1 MAYNIIKASK
11 SISNKYKRYLST
23 IFSIDD
29 EEYNSIFKEKLNELE
44 FAKGPYLDVTNS
56 FSKGRSIKELIN
68 EGIVDEDFKYISKI
82 YNLPSL
88 HMHQE
93 EALLKTI
100 QGNNII
106 VSTGTGSGKT
116 ESFMLPIIND
126 LINEKKEKGFISP
139 GVRALLVF
147 PMNALA
153 NDQLDRLRKM
163 FKDYPDITFGSYTGQ
178 TKHSEKAAYE
188 NYIKLNKKRMDGF
201 NTPLK
206 NERISRDSMKTNPP
220 HILITNYAMLEYL
233 LLRPEDSIF
242 FEGEYANNWKYI
254 VLDEAHTYTGSTGIE
269 VSMLLRRVQAKLNS
283 QKIQFILTSAT
294 LGNENSNS
302 DAIKFAN
309 NLCGVEF
316 KEDCIIRASRVKLD
330 YNEDKIQDLTKEF
343 YNKLGSLTP
352 ERMLETLK
360 KDYNYD
366 TANKDINECLY
377 DILIQDKTYWKIK
390 KFMNKGTKSVSDIC
404 DYMNFS
410 EEDLSNFV
418 TIASMADKN
427 GIKLFDARYHM
438 FLKATEGVFITLSP
452 HKDLFLQRDTIKPIG
467 DEQYKVF
474 EVATC
479 IHCHKLYIIGK
490 IDGNSPKN
498 RYLVQR
504 SNSDP
509 NEVNKAYLIADS
521 IDIDNDEEI
530 IMDKEKLEHSS
541 YKLCP
546 HCGFITKDVE
556 SYSCGHSSHDFVNV
570 IEVSG
575 KAGEE
580 KIKKCISC
588 GGKHPISVLRGFF
601 TGQEAS
607 TSVIGTALFEELPS
621 HKIESIQTKEDTFD
635 LFDDDFEPIDKLVPV
650 EAKQFI
656 AFSDNRQAAA
666 FYSSYLDIS
675 YSEILYRR
683 ILQEVITKT
692 RRNVTDISTIVDELE
707 VALANYNVEVSDED
721 KNKKYSK
728 YNKLA
733 WKIIIKELV
742 ENNYRNSL
750 SGFGLMG
757 VSIDENINFK
767 VPERFTIDEVKDI
780 MIIYMLN
787 MISDGSIAGCGAS
800 LTEADYEE
808 LIYKRF
814 PTSYTITSDSL
825 ENNNYKSIAPKD
837 GYINR
842 RYEYLL
848 KIINKKYNN
857 EDINLYDC
865 HSPEELTKHYLKNF
879 FSKKIINVK
888 SPYNLTLVNKKGN
901 GYLVNLSAL
910 NIDKNRKFYRCN
922 KCNKIY
928 QVNIEGVCPTYK
940 CDGELEEVDPK
951 EIFKDNHYYNLYH
964 DLEPRSLR
972 IVEHTAQLDKEKA
985 YEYQNKFKDCEIDVL
1000 SCSTTFEMGVDV
1012 GDLETVFMRNMPP
1025 TPSNYVQRAG
1035 RAGRS
1040 SDAAAFAITFCNK
1053 SNHDFSYFSDPTSMI
1068 KGDTNP
1074 PQFNIENEKI
1084 SIRHLY
1090 SSAFAFF
1097 FKKYPAYFSTAK
1109 DMMEM
1114 NNDTGLSGYDV
1125 LKKYLYSYPK
1135 DLKDYLLSFIPTK
1148 LITKFGVNT
1157 FKWVDYLFDE
1167 VKDNYPNL
1175 KKIRDTFINEIKI
1188 LESAKNKFLEEEEFE
1203 QVKKINNRINNYK
1216 EEDIISF
1223 LSRSNIFPRY
1233 GFPVDSVELTT
1244 NDEKIKNLQLSRDL
1258 SVAISEYAPGCQ
1270 IIADNRLIT
1279 SRYVK
1284 LYPGKDLKRYEY
1296 IECPQCKTMNVGLKL
1311 ENTCKQCG
1319 KEFRNTQ
1326 KGIFIVPEFGFIT
1339 ELSSKKP
1346 TLVKPE
1352 KTFKT
1357 EATFVN
1363 YDNNEAIINN
1373 EYDIGGINVS
1383 VEQMENDGEMAILN
1397 SEKFIM
1403 CPDCGYTKEGYGKKL
1418 EKHKNSNGFICSKEE
1433 GEQITFGYRFKTD
1446 VVRIKL
1452 HYPLSNCVG
1461 DIHDIA
1467 YSILQAILLSAS
1479 NTLDIDYGEISG
1491 CLQYYNDDKLGPSYA
1506 YILYDKTPG
1515 GAGHVRRINNKSI
1528 IEKIIENAY
1537 YKVRDCGC
1545 GEDTSCYKCLRTYQ
1559 NQKYHDIL
1567 KRKYVKEYL
1576 FPFVFGI
1583 KDEKTE
1589 SHLEDKFLEKIKNT
1603 ASYVKVDDDGYQLGF
1618 GNERWKLVPQ
1628 VLLTYHE
1635 NVIKT
1640 CKPDFVLYPE
1650 NCNHKKVAIFTDG
1663 YQHHANIVD
1672 DDSLKRNAI
1681 IFSNDFRVFS
1691 FGYKDINN
1699 FNKEEYSSFDISKI
1713 IGIKETFRTPF
1724 DLLIEYLSN
1733 EHSEEFFKKIANE
1746 FSLSLINDED
1756 NKDNDFV
1763 DYCRNITA
1771 DVMDSINGCALGGK
1785 EKYAIFNP
1793 ITINSNFSSIIVSND
1808 NNISCV
1814 ISILNDKSNR
1824 THLYQKDWYSYLQYN
1839 NIMQFVDRFISVT
1852 NKGLDNDIY
1861 YILSKVDKTSIN
1873 FKEWQL
1879 LLDNMY
1885 EFEEI
1890 EFTKECAKRQFPLA
1904 SEPEQLENGEIGTLV
1919 WENKKIVYL
1928 TTKQLKD
1935 RDAFEKEGYI
1945 VVNTIEELERALGG
1959 K

>member
-11 SISNKYKRYLST
+11 NISNKYKRYLST
-23 IFSIDD
+23 IFNIDD
-29 EEYNSIFKEKLNELE
+29 KEYNSIFRERLNKLE

-68 EGIVDEDFKYISKI
+68 DGIVSEDFKYISKV
-82 YNLPSL
+82 YNLPAL
-88 HMHQE
+88 HKHQE
-93 EALLKTI
+93 ESLLKAI
-100 QGNNII
+100 QGNNLI

-116 ESFMLPIIND
+116 ESFMLPIINS

-178 TKHSEKAAYE
+178 TKHTEKVAYD
-188 NYIKLNKKRMDGF
+188 NYINLNGKRNDGF

-206 NERISRDSMKTNPP
+206 NERISRESMKENPP

-233 LLRPEDSIF
+233 LLRPEDSVF
-242 FEGEYANNWKYI
+242 FDGEQAKNWKYI

-269 VSMLLRRVQAKLNS
+269 VSMLLRRVQAKLES
-283 QKIQFILTSAT
+283 KKIQFILTSAT
-294 LGNENSNS
+294 LGDEHSNA
-302 DAIKFAN
+302 DVIQFAN

-330 YNEDKIQDLTKEF
+330 YNEEDMQDVGKEF
-343 YNKLGSLTP
+343 YNQLGTLTS
-352 ERMLETLK
+352 ERMLEVLK
-360 KDYNYD
+360 KDYKYD
-366 TANKDINECLY
+366 VENKDIKECLY

-404 DYMNFS
+404 NYMNFS

-418 TIASMADKN
+418 TVASIAEKN

-438 FLKATEGVFITLSP
+438 FLKATEGVFITLAP
-452 HKDLFLQRDTIKPIG
+452 HKDLFLQRDTIKFV
-467 DEQYKVF
+467 DNEQYKVF

-490 IDGNSPKN
+490 INGDSPKN

-504 SNSDP
+504 SNTDP

-521 IDIDNDEEI
+521 IDLENDEDI
-530 IMDKEKLEHSS
+530 LLDKDKLEHSS

-546 HCGFITKDVE
+546 HCGFITRDVE

-570 IEVSG
+570 IEVTS
-575 KAGEE
+575 KDEEE
-580 KIKKCISC
+580 KIRKCISC

-607 TSVIGTALFEELPS
+607 TSVIGTALFEELEP
-621 HKIESIQTKEDTFD
+621 HTKVLLGVNENEDDYDPFA
-635 LFDDDFEPIDKLVPV
+635 EEIGIKEKLIPV

-666 FYSSYLDIS
+666 FYASYLDIS
-675 YSEILYRR
+675 YSEMLYRR
-683 ILQEVITKT
+683 ILQEVINNTK
-692 RRNVTDISTIVDELE
+692 RDVTDIATIVDELE
-707 VALANYNVEVSDED
+707 VALTNYNIEVPDID
-721 KNKKYSK
+721 KDKKTSK

-742 ENNYRNSL
+742 ESNYRNSL
-750 SGFGLMG
+750 TGFGIMG
-757 VSIDENINFK
+757 VSIDENISFK
-767 VPERFTIDEVKDI
+767 VPEKFTMEEVKN
-780 MIIYMLN
+780 IITIIMLN
-787 MISDGSIAGCGAS
+787 MISDGSIAGYKAS
-800 LTEADYEE
+800 LTSADFDE
-808 LIYKRF
+808 LIYKPF
-814 PTSYTITSDSL
+814 ATAYTINSEYDDC
-825 ENNNYKSIAPKD
+825 KSIVPKD
-837 GYINR
+837 GHINR

-848 KIINKKYNN
+848 KIINKKYKN
-857 EDINLYDC
+857 ESINLYNC
-865 HSPEELTKHYLKNF
+865 HTPEELAKYYLMKLIGAR
-879 FSKKIINVK
+879 IINDKV
-888 SPYNLTLVNKKGN
+888 SYNLTIPDKKKG
-901 GYLVNLSAL
+901 YYVNLNSL
-910 NIDKNRKFYRCN
+910 NINKNRKFYKCN

-928 QVNIEGVCPTYK
+928 QVNVEGVCPTYR
-940 CDGELEEVDPK
+940 CDGELEEVEPK

-964 DLEPRSLR
+964 TLEPRSLR
-972 IVEHTAQLDKEKA
+972 VVEHTAQLDKEKA
-985 YEYQNKFKDCEIDVL
+985 YEYQNKFKGCEIDVL

-1012 GDLETVFMRNMPP
+1012 GELETVFMRNMPP
-1025 TPSNYVQRAG
+1025 STSNYAQRAG

-1040 SDAAAFAITFCNK
+1040 SDAAAFAMTFCNK
-1053 SNHDFSYFSDPTSMI
+1053 SNHDFSYFNDPISMI
-1068 KGDTNP
+1068 NGKISP

-1097 FKKYPAYFSTAK
+1097 FKKYPTYFAKAK

-1114 NNDTGLSGYDV
+1114 NKDTGLSGYDV
-1125 LKKYLYSYPK
+1125 LKKYLYSYPAE
-1135 DLKDYLLSFIPTK
+1135 LKDYLLAFMPSK
-1148 LITKFGVNT
+1148 LITKFGVNK

-1167 VKDNYPNL
+1167 IKDNYPNL
-1175 KKIRDTFINEIKI
+1175 KKIREIYINELDTLEGERKKLLDAGEGNKADRIKY
-1188 LESAKNKFLEEEEFE
+1188 
-1203 QVKKINNRINNYK
+1203 RINNYR

-1244 NDEKIKNLQLSRDL
+1244 NDAEIKNLQLSRDL

-1270 IIADNRLIT
+1270 IIANKRLIT

-1284 LYPGKDLKRYEY
+1284 LHPGKDLKQYKY
-1296 IECPQCKTMNVGLKL
+1296 IECPNCKTMNVGLQL
-1311 ENTCKQCG
+1311 ENKCKQCG
-1319 KEFRNTQ
+1319 NVLKESQIGTF
-1326 KGIFIVPEFGFIT
+1326 KVPEFGFIT
-1339 ELSSKKP
+1339 ESESRRP

-1363 YDNNEAIINN
+1363 YENNDAIINN
-1373 EYDIGGINVS
+1373 EYDIGGIKVS

-1397 SEKFIM
+1397 SEKFVM
-1403 CPDCGYTKEGYGKKL
+1403 CPECGYAIEGYNKKIG
-1418 EKHKNSNGFICSKEE
+1418 KHKNSNGYVCSKTE

-1446 VVRIKL
+1446 VARIKL
-1452 HYPLSNCVG
+1452 HHPLSFCDG
-1461 DIHDIA
+1461 DMHDVA
-1467 YSILQAILLSAS
+1467 YSVLQAIILSAS
-1479 NTLDIDYGEISG
+1479 DMLNIDSGEIAG
-1491 CLQYYNDDKLGPSYA
+1491 CLQYYNDEKFGGSYA

-1515 GAGHVRRINNKSI
+1515 GAGHVRRINNKET

-1537 YKVRDCGC
+1537 YKSFNCDC

-1559 NQKYHDIL
+1559 NQRHHDNL
-1567 KRKYVKEYL
+1567 KRKYVIEYL
-1576 FPFVFGI
+1576 FSFVFGI
-1583 KDEKTE
+1583 KDASSE
-1589 SHLEDKFLEKIKNT
+1589 SDLEDKFLEKIKSR
-1603 ASYVKVDDDGYQLGF
+1603 ASSVKALDDGYHLIF
-1618 GNERWKLVPQ
+1618 GKEKWKLVPQ
-1628 VLLTYHE
+1628 VLLTYND
-1635 NVIKT
+1635 NVIKK

-1650 NCNHKKVAIFTDG
+1650 NNNHKKVAIFTDG
-1663 YQHHANIVD
+1663 YQYHANIVD
-1672 DDSLKRNAI
+1672 DDSLKRDAI
-1681 IFSNDFRVFS
+1681 LFSNEFRVFS

-1699 FNKEEYSSFDISKI
+1699 FNKEEYSSFDIAKL
-1713 IGIKETFRTPF
+1713 IGIDEIFKTPF
-1724 DLLIEYLSN
+1724 DFFIGYLSQ
-1733 EHSEEFFKKIANE
+1733 EDSEKDFKELANKLSS
-1746 FSLSLINDED
+1746 SLVNDED

-1763 DYCRNITA
+1763 THCKDIIG
-1771 DVMDSINGCALGGK
+1771 DVASSTNVCSLDGK

-1793 ITINSNFSSIIVSND
+1793 ISINSNFCSIIAAKD
-1808 NNISCV
+1808 NRTCCV
-1814 ISILNDKSNR
+1814 VSILNDGSNR
-1824 THLYQKDWYSYLQYN
+1824 TNLYQKDWYSYLQYN
-1839 NIMQFVDRFISVT
+1839 NLMQFADGFIAITS
-1852 NKGLDNDIY
+1852 KGFDNDIY
-1861 YILSKVDKTSIN
+1861 YILSKVDKTESD

-1885 EFEEI
+1885 EYEEI
-1890 EFTKECAKRQFPLA
+1890 EFTKECARRDLPIA

-1919 WENKKIVYL
+1919 WEDRKVIYL
-1928 TTKQLKD
+1928 TTKQLEDK
-1935 RDAFEKEGYI
+1935 DAFEKAGYI
-1945 VVNTIEELERALGG
+1945 VVNTIEELEKALGG